1 MTLVPA
7 TSCRDKSPRVVDF
20 RSEYE
25 NDFPNYSIIAG
36 FTLLR
41 YVPVSSHDL
50 PSVPET
56 DMKSEGSENV
66 TVLKFE
72 NRTRGP
78 KVSFVWCKKINFS
91 QTGQI

>member
-41 YVPVSSHDL
+41 HVSVSSHEL
-50 PSVPET
+50 HSVPET
-56 DMKSEGSENV
+56 NMKSKGSENV
-66 TVLKFE
+66 TGLKFE
-72 NRTRGP
+72 NRTRSP
-78 KVSFVWCKKINFS
+78 
-91 QTGQI
+91 TY